1 MIERR
6 RHRLLIVA
14 SSLGARPTNAERAP
28 RMRVTR
34 AIMVL
39 IIGVL
44 TGEAASYVAPSFQP
58 DRGLLDFAVVSGFS
72 RTVGCSIFGSVPL
85 QPDCGLLDFR

>member
-28 RMRVTR
+28 SMRVTR

-39 IIGVL
+39 VIGVL
-44 TGEAASYVAPSFQP
+44 TGEAASYVAPSFS
-58 DRGLLDFAVVSGFS
+58 RTVGCSNVVSGFS
-72 RTVGCSIFGSVPL
+72 RTVGCSIFGSVRL
-85 QPDCGLLDFR
+85 QPDRGLLDFR